1 MQATLEMTVAKA
13 RKLAE
18 ACRCGE
24 WQRTDGTLWAGLIV
38 PAELHRLPADVRG
51 PILRQALVWHTPF
64 HPNDLRVR
72 LERDGWG
79 IETAE
84 EIGYRVIHR

>member
-13 RKLAE
+13 RKLAL

-24 WQRTDGTLWAGLIV
+24 WQQTNGTRWAALIV
-38 PAELHRLPADVRG
+38 PAELHNLPADIRG
-51 PILRQALVWHTPF
+51 PILRQALTWCTPF
-64 HPNDLRVR
+64 HADDLRVR

-84 EIGYRVIHR
+84 EIGYRLICR